1 MDDTL
6 NVKKDSMIKG
16 VALLSLSGFLVKII
30 SLLYTPIINQ
40 ILGDEGIGVYGA
52 VYQIFTFMYIL
63 TTSGLPNAIS
73 KSISEQVS
81 LKNYKDAEACFKLSN
96 LVLGVTGFILAAI
109 MFIFSK
115 QFAVKWEYPRAA
127 LAIKVIS
134 PSIFVTAILCSYR
147 GYFQGKNIMKP
158 TAVSQVVEQVFNLI
172 FSLGAAYILIS
183 SYGVEEGV
191 AGGTVGTTI
200 GALIAVLMVKAAYN
214 VHIKRVTNSK
224 RYKVSKRKF
233 SNKALV
239 KRIIR
244 YAVPITICV
253 GIQNLGL
260 IIDPMIVKSRLIDM
274 GIASNTA
281 DMYFGWIYKYNQL
294 IFVPITITVAL
305 GATVLPAISGLV
317 ALKDRKGIK
326 EKVEYAI
333 RLCFLV
339 SMPSAVGLSVL
350 AIPICGLLKFTNNTA
365 ELLNVGA
372 WILIPMAV
380 VQLQTTIMQGVG
392 SLYTITIYSTIGLI
406 AKIIANYFLIPI
418 PWINVKGALI
428 GSAIGFLIPLVL
440 NHLTINKATRCKI
453 SLIKSGIKPLLSS
466 FGMGIVV
473 YITYYIV
480 NYVLN
485 FVISG
490 YINNAIA
497 TVAAIFMGMFSYAYF
512 LIVSGELGKKELNI
526 LPSKVTKLMPDFMLK
541 RIK

>member
-1 MDDTL
+1 MKDTL

-30 SLLYTPIINQ
+30 SLLYTPVINQ

-52 VYQIFTFMYIL
+52 VYQVFTFMYIL

-81 LKNYKDAEACFKLSN
+81 LKNYKDAEVCFKLSN

-109 MFIFSK
+109 MFIFSE
-115 QFAVKWEYPRAA
+115 QFAILFKYPRAA

-134 PSIFVTAILCSYR
+134 PSVFVTAVLCSYR

-172 FSLGAAYILIS
+172 FSLCAAYILIN

-200 GALIAVLMVKAAYN
+200 GALVAVLMVKAAYN
-214 VHIKRVTNSK
+214 VHIKRVTKSK
-224 RYKVSKRKF
+224 RYKTSKRKF

-260 IIDPMIVKSRLIDM
+260 IIDPMIVKARLIDM

-294 IFVPITITVAL
+294 IFVPITMTVAL

-326 EKVEYAI
+326 EKIEYAI

-350 AIPICGLLKFTNNTA
+350 AIPICGLLKFTSNTA

-372 WILIPMAV
+372 WILVPMAI

-392 SLYTITIYSTIGLI
+392 SLYTITVYSTIGLI
-406 AKIIANYFLIPI
+406 AKIITNYFLIPI
-418 PWINVKGALI
+418 PWINVKGALL
-428 GSAIGFLIPLVL
+428 GSAVGFLIPLVL

-453 SLIKSGIKPLLSS
+453 SLFKSGIKPLLSS

-473 YITYYIV
+473 YITYFIV
-480 NYVLN
+480 NYILN
-485 FVISG
+485 FVIGG

-497 TVAAIFMGMFSYAYF
+497 SVVAIFMGIFSYAYF
-512 LIVSGELGKKELNI
+512 LILSGELGKKELNI
-526 LPSKVTKLMPDFMLK
+526 LPSKVTRLMPNFMLK